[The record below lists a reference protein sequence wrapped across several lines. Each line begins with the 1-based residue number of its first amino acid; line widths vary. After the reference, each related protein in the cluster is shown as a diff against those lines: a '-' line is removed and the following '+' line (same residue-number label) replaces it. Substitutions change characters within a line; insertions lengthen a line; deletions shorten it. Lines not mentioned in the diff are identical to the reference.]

1 MNIINN
7 CTVHYITASRTIET
21 VSLKNTDRI
30 FYIYNYEGN
39 HFRVFTEILDL
50 IRFFQFG
57 TEPNNSFSN
66 ENELDDFLVNFNFR
80 RRASFKNSNRRV

>member
-7 CTVHYITASRTIET
+7 CTVDYITSSRTIET
-21 VSLKNTDRI
+21 VSLKNTDRF

-39 HFRVFTEILDL
+39 HFRVFTQILDL

-57 TEPNNSFSN
+57 IEPKDSFLIES
-66 ENELDDFLVNFNFR
+66 ELDTFIENHNWV
-80 RRASFKNSNRRV
+80 

>member
-7 CTVHYITASRTIET
+7 CRVNYITPSRTIET
-21 VSLKNTDRI
+21 VNIKNTDRV

-39 HFRVFTEILDL
+39 HFRVFTEIIDL

-57 TEPNNSFSN
+57 IEPEKSFLTEL
-66 ENELDDFLVNFNFR
+66 ELDDFIENYNF
-80 RRASFKNSNRRV
+80 